1 MAYTHRARP
10 FLCSRLVM
18 SNQEQIVGKHITNS
32 IYLFPFP
39 TSTQQGSLIVMLRS
53 TLFTF
58 LYSYSYSYTCTCS
71 TLRTKSQKPSRC
83 NGTVLYMSGIL
94 YACVGLPDTSTYILC
109 VPLRQSG
116 HGEDGKIWLLEDA
129 VARWQRT
136 ILLQQKSRV
145 RIITFACEKEV
156 NHYSVH
162 TSYEYLQY
170 FFGQQ

>member
-39 TSTQQGSLIVMLRS
+39 TPTQQGSLIVMLRS
-53 TLFTF
+53 TLLTF
-58 LYSYSYSYTCTCS
+58 LYSYSCTRGVLCA
-71 TLRTKSQKPSRC
+71 QKPSRC
-83 NGTVLYMSGIL
+83 NGTVLYMYGIL

-109 VPLRQSG
+109 VPLRQSE
-116 HGEDGKIWLLEDA
+116 HLEDGKIWLLEDA

-145 RIITFACEKEV
+145 RIITFAYEKEV
-156 NHYSVH
+156 NHSSVH

>member
-39 TSTQQGSLIVMLRS
+39 TPTQQGSLIVMLRS

-58 LYSYSYSYTCTCS
+58 LYSYSCTRAHVRAVLCA
-71 TLRTKSQKPSRC
+71 QKPSRC

-94 YACVGLPDTSTYILC
+94 YACVGLPDISTYILC

-116 HGEDGKIWLLEDA
+116 HREDGKIWLLEDA

-145 RIITFACEKEV
+145 RIITFAYEKEV
-156 NHYSVH
+156 NHSSVH
-162 TSYEYLQY
+162 TSYEYLQF